1 MPKHVVSIGDLVLD
15 VILPV
20 QLPVLS
26 AQHQQ
31 PLGRRIE
38 PGGAAS
44 FLVAARRMGIKVS
57 AAAAVGD
64 DPFGALLVDML
75 NQEDINTSYVQA
87 VPGST
92 TTLVIVL
99 TDQETGEHVFLGN
112 YGEGGDVPYPAK
124 LDSMIARADAL
135 FMMGYTLAEKRVV
148 PMAFRSIESAVNAQ
162 IPVYID
168 AGPFLKSVPEEL
180 IRRAVRQTSLLL
192 MTEEE
197 IPLVASGRTGQAA
210 LDQLLD
216 EGPSVLVI
224 KQGAAGCKLVTKD
237 GQWTVP
243 GYPAKVVDTVGAG
256 DCFAGAFVAGQ
267 LRGLD
272 LYDSARLAN
281 AMGAA
286 AVQKVGAGRNAP
298 TYDEVMAV
306 LKRAG
311 EGIDFPC

>member
-1 MPKHVVSIGDLVLD
+1 MSKYIVSIGDLVLD

-20 QLPVLS
+20 RLPVLP

-31 PLGRRIE
+31 PRGRRIE

-44 FLVAARRMGIKVS
+44 FLVAARRMGVKVS

-64 DPFGALLVDML
+64 DPFGAMLVDLL
-75 NQEDINTSYVQA
+75 NQEDIDTAYVRA

-99 TDQETGEHVFLGN
+99 TDQESGEHVFLGN
-112 YGEGGDVPYPAK
+112 YGEGGDVPYPAG
-124 LDSMIARADAL
+124 LDSLIAESGAL

-148 PMAFRSIESAVNAQ
+148 PMAFRSIESAVAAR
-162 IPVYID
+162 IPVYLD
-168 AGPFLKSVPEEL
+168 AGPFLASVPEDQ
-180 IRRAVRQTSLLL
+180 IRRAVRLTSVLL
-192 MTEEE
+192 MTEDE
-197 IPLVASGRTGQAA
+197 IPLVASGRTGQTA
-210 LDQLLD
+210 LNQLLN

-224 KQGAAGCKLVTKD
+224 KQGASGCKLVTKD
-237 GQWTVP
+237 GQWAVP

-256 DCFAGAFVAGQ
+256 DCFAGAFLAGQ
-267 LRGLD
+267 IRGLD

-306 LKRAG
+306 LKQAG
-311 EGIDFPC
+311 EGIDFSC